1 METQVHELPE
11 SQLDAIAKKVVAGLV
26 EATKDRRKEL
36 RSNAYH
42 NTRTLLRN
50 YYRLKTHCKIV
61 EEQVEEDFSSMWNDW
76 RFDVDSLLEHK
87 AKTAKLM
94 KHVDKALIE
103 LKAEDER
110 AYDILNMKYLLP
122 KCFADEYIAAKYSV
136 DRRTI
141 GKWIKK
147 AVDQLSVF
155 IFGID
160 VVIDWL

>member
-1 METQVHELPE
+1 MEIQVHELPE
-11 SQLDAIAKKVVAGLV
+11 SQLDMIAEKVVARLV
-26 EATKDRRKEL
+26 EATKQRRKEL
-36 RSNAYH
+36 RSNSYH

-61 EEQVEEDFSSMWNDW
+61 EEQVEEDFA
-76 RFDVDSLLEHK
+76 VDSLLEHK

-94 KHVDKALIE
+94 KHVDKALVE

-122 KCFADEYIAAKYSV
+122 KCFADEYIASKYAV

-147 AVDQLSVF
+147 AVEQLSVF
-155 IFGID
+155 IFGVD